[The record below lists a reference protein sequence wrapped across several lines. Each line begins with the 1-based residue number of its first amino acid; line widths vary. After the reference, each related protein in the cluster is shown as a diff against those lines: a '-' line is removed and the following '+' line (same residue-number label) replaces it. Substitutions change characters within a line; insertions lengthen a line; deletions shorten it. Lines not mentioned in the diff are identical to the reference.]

1 MVKTFDTSLYVK
13 RLLLG
18 SRSDEVAI
26 RVAQKSHP
34 RVKKRGRGAD
44 VKVRLRVRTLDLSG
58 LCKFWYSGRHT
69 FKIGS
74 ELWIQNSEKR
84 RQDAFSDV
92 EDKQKTGGIS

>member
-1 MVKTFDTSLYVK
+1 MK

-26 RVAQKSHP
+26 RVAQKSLS

-44 VKVRLRVRTLDLSG
+44 VKVRLRVRTLDLSE

-69 FKIGS
+69 YIGS
-74 ELWIQNSEKR
+74 EFWIQNSEK
-84 RQDAFSDV
+84 D
-92 EDKQKTGGIS
+92 DKVPSLMWKISSKHGGLKQREGKG